1 LTWRKVTV
9 THGFR
14 RFALSLPAVYALS
27 LAGPE
32 RIDAQEST
40 FKSGVDMVP
49 LTVTVTDAAGNYT
62 TGLSETDFLV
72 FEDGVKQTLSYFATD
87 HVPVDVAFVIDTS
100 ASMQSDLPLF
110 KQAAHGLVRLLSQG
124 DRGAVVDV
132 KSSVRAPQPLTDDR
146 TRLEAAI
153 DALRASGSTA
163 MYDGVYTAL
172 REFEREGRRHP
183 DVRRQTL
190 VLLSDG
196 LDNASHLTL
205 ETTTDLAR
213 RLNVSIYTIAL
224 RGSAGLAPVSQ
235 QNREFREAAYAM
247 RALATE
253 AGGRVFF
260 PRAANELPAI
270 YSAIG
275 HELAS
280 QYQVGYVPT
289 RPIGDGG
296 FRHVSVRVLSRTN
309 AIARTRSGYFA
320 VWTSAPTGG
329 SPSPP
334 SQP

>member
-1 LTWRKVTV
+1 MRPSFKRL
-9 THGFR
+9 
-14 RFALSLPAVYALS
+14 ALSLPAIYTLS

-32 RIDAQEST
+32 RIDAQESV
-40 FKSGVDMVP
+40 FKSGIDMVP
-49 LTVTVTDAAGNYT
+49 LTVTVTDAAGNFT
-62 TGLSETDFLV
+62 TGLGERDFLV
-72 FEDGVKQTLSYFATD
+72 FEDGVEQTLSFFATD

-110 KQAAHGLVRLLSQG
+110 KQAAHGLVRLLSEG
-124 DRGAVVDV
+124 DRGAIVDV
-132 KSSVRAPQPLTDDR
+132 KQSVRAPQSLTDDR

-153 DALRASGSTA
+153 DSLRASGSTA

-172 REFEREGRRHP
+172 REFERERRRHP
-183 DVRRQTL
+183 EVRRQTL

-196 LDNASHLTL
+196 LDNASHLTF

-213 RLNVSIYTIAL
+213 RLNVNIYTIAL
-224 RGSAGLAPVSQ
+224 RGSAGFAPASQ
-235 QNREFREAAYAM
+235 QDREFREAAYAM

-260 PRAANELPAI
+260 PKAASELPAI

-289 RPIGDGG
+289 RPIGEGG
-296 FRHVSVRVLSRTN
+296 FRHVSVRVLSRNN
-309 AIARTRSGYFA
+309 ATARTRSGYFA
-320 VWTSAPTGG
+320 VRPPVPAGG
-329 SPSPP
+329 SPSSH